1 MWIMPRSSTTW
12 APGNS
17 GNPGGRPRAV
27 VEVRDLAR
35 SCTEAAVRTLVEI
48 MTNPKA
54 PAAARVAAAV
64 AVLDR
69 GWGRPP
75 QAVAVAVEADEGRGY
90 AAMLMEVERLE
101 RAGEQE
107 RLPPEPRLVL
117 AQ

>member
-1 MWIMPRSSTTW
+1 MPRSSTTW
-12 APGNS
+12 GPGRS

-35 SCTEAAVRTLVEI
+35 SCTEAAVRTLLEI
-48 MTNPKA
+48 MTNSKA

-75 QAVAVAVEADEGRGY
+75 QAVAVAVETDERGAY
-90 AAMLMEVERLE
+90 ASMLQEVERLE
-101 RAGEQE
+101 RAKEQG
-107 RLPPEPRLVL
+107 RLLAAQPRHTQ
-117 AQ
+117 A

>member
-1 MWIMPRSSTTW
+1 L
-12 APGNS
+12 
-17 GNPGGRPRAV
+17 
-27 VEVRDLAR
+27 VEV
-35 SCTEAAVRTLVEI
+35 
-48 MTNPKA
+48 MTDAKA

>member
-1 MWIMPRSSTTW
+1 MPRSSTTW
-12 APGNS
+12 APGRS

-35 SCTEAAVRTLVEI
+35 SCTEAAVRTLVEV

-69 GWGRPP
+69 GWGRPQ
-75 QAVAVAVEADEGRGY
+75 QAVAVAVETHEPGAY
-90 AAMLMEVERLE
+90 AAMLQEVERLE
-101 RAGEQE
+101 RAKAQE
-107 RLPPEPRLVL
+107 RVL
-117 AQ
+117 GFERPLAAAE

>member
-1 MWIMPRSSTTW
+1 MPRSSTSW
-12 APGNS
+12 APGRS

-27 VEVRDLAR
+27 IEVRDLAR
-35 SCTEAAVRTLVEI
+35 SCTEAAVGTLVEV

-75 QAVAVAVEADEGRGY
+75 QAVAVAVEAVDGRAY
-90 AAMLMEVERLE
+90 EAMLQEVECLE
-101 RAGEQE
+101 RARAQE
-107 RLPPEPRLVL
+107 RLLCSQRPLIAAE
-117 AQ
+117 

>member
-1 MWIMPRSSTTW
+1 MPRSSTSW
-12 APGNS
+12 APGRS

-27 VEVRDLAR
+27 LEVRDLAR
-35 SCTEAAVRTLVEI
+35 SCTQAAVETLLEI

-75 QAVAVAVEADEGRGY
+75 QAVAVAVEADSGRAY
-90 AAMLMEVERLE
+90 EAILQQVERFEQDRE
-101 RAGEQE
+101 RE
-107 RLPPEPRLVL
+107 RLLPCEPGHV
-117 AQ
+117 AAA